1 MTAKNRTSKRNL
13 TSKEQVALDVVKGQT
28 TSNIEQIIEVL
39 NEDGIIID
47 NRDPSFNSSMA
58 MNHWNPEC
66 EAYLKQGDED
76 SEKREV
82 YYTGGTLLVGW
93 SEELNNYCL
102 YNSEIYPLA
111 EKAVEYMESI
121 IP

>member
-1 MTAKNRTSKRNL
+1 MLYFRRYILVCQLGTRP
-13 TSKEQVALDVVKGQT
+13 
-28 TSNIEQIIEVL
+28 SNIEQIIEVL

-93 SEELNNYCL
+93 SEELNSYCL

>member
-1 MTAKNRTSKRNL
+1 MTGTNKTSKRNL
-13 TSKEQVALDVVKGQT
+13 TSKEQVALDVVKRQT

-47 NRDPSFNSSMA
+47 NRDPSFNASMV
-58 MNHWNPEC
+58 MNHWSPEC
-66 EAYLKQGDED
+66 EAYLEQGDED
-76 SEKREV
+76 SEKRDV

-102 YNSEIYPLA
+102 YNSDIYPLA

-121 IP
+121 IS